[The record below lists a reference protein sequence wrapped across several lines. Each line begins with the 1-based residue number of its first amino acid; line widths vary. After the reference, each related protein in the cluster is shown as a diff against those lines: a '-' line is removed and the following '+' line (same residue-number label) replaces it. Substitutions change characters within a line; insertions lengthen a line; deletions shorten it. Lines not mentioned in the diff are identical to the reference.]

1 MHRFH
6 ERAIQWI
13 IAVRVTVFC
22 TKIEK
27 NVKFSEKNFAI

>member
-6 ERAIQWI
+6 EREIQWI

-22 TKIEK
+22 ARMEK
-27 NVKFSEKNFAI
+27 ECEIF